1 MASRKRFPP
10 RHAKKQSSPTA
21 SLSGTPQLTRTEIV
35 TIEKLIYGGD
45 GLGRLADG
53 RTLFVP
59 GVASGEKVE
68 VEVTELR
75 RTFARGRLIRVIEP
89 SPDRIEP
96 LCPHYGHC
104 GGCHLQHLSY
114 PAQIK
119 VKSEFIR
126 EALQRIGGFSWLEP
140 IPIRTGPEWHYR
152 NRTQFKL
159 HFNPHTKQSE
169 AGFFAAHSHRI
180 EPITECQVLDP
191 SLNQVLK
198 RLTHLPST
206 HLSATP
212 VVTLDLAT
220 DAAGQDPPESPSI
233 SASLPFVGLS
243 TRPIARQVAGFHYRF
258 DTECFFQVNS
268 FLLDTLV
275 KEVLSNLPDSF
286 DADAIAVDLYAGVG
300 LLTLPLAHRF
310 RTVFATEAAAH
321 TAHFAEINLGANQIA
336 NVTFQ
341 RVSTEEWLI
350 EHLDL
355 VDQVAFAVVDPPRA
369 GLSPEVVDGL
379 INLRPHH
386 LVYVSCDPST
396 LARDLRRLRTGGF
409 VVETITGIDFFP
421 QTYHIETVVQ
431 MRWEGFN

>member
-1 MASRKRFPP
+1 MASRKRFS
-10 RHAKKQSSPTA
+10 RHHTKKQSSPAA
-21 SLSGTPQLTRTEIV
+21 SSPSAPQLTRTETV

-45 GLGRLADG
+45 GLARLADG

-59 GVASGEKVE
+59 GVVSGEKVE
-68 VEVTELR
+68 VEITELR
-75 RTFARGRLIRVIEP
+75 RTFARGRLTQVIEA

-96 LCPHYGHC
+96 RCPHYGRC

-114 PAQIK
+114 PAQ
-119 VKSEFIR
+119 VAAKSEFIR
-126 EALQRIGGFSWLEP
+126 EALQRIGGLNWSEP

-191 SLNQVLK
+191 SLNQVLT

-206 HLSATP
+206 HISAA

-220 DAAGQDPPESPSI
+220 DAAAGQDSSESASI

-243 TRPIARQVAGFHYRF
+243 TRPIVRQVAGFQYRF

-275 KEVLSNLPDSF
+275 KEVLSSLTSSPD
-286 DADAIAVDLYAGVG
+286 AKAIAVDLYAGVG

-310 RTVFATEAAAH
+310 HRVFAAEAAPH
-321 TAHFAEINLGANQIA
+321 TAHFAEINLNANQIP

-341 RVSTEEWLI
+341 RLSTEEWLI

-379 INLRPHH
+379 INLRPQR

-396 LARDLRRLRTGGF
+396 LARDVRRLSTAGF
-409 VVETITGIDFFP
+409 VIEAITGIDFFP